1 MGDGTKFDFDSLR
14 WWRFIDSSPN
24 TYAHP
29 DPDADADAI
38 RDASCD
44 PNSSANPNAN
54 ANACSG
60 SYADSS

>member
-24 TYAHP
+24 TYAH
-29 DPDADADAI
+29 PDADADAI